1 MSQGGTY
8 GASDYGEV
16 SPTDGPVTRP
26 QRAVAGP
33 PRLRAQR
40 QEQEQARSGERAEG
54 RSRRVAPPGDT
65 RGAGPAGHVVL
76 RRRRA
81 ALTGG
86 ALVGAV
92 VLVAVVAAT
101 SGGASGS
108 GHTAG
113 GSASAPAR
121 AHRSTGSAAAAG
133 AAGAAARGVG
143 KHNAPGRGR
152 GAGAFTAGA
161 GSGIPAVE
169 AGLVDWQLQAPISRE
184 AVLPD
189 GAGSMVVAG
198 GETSGGSQVGV
209 FRLDLATGG
218 LTLLSSL
225 PSATHDAASAQVGGN
240 DLVLGGG
247 SSAPADYA
255 QGVSA
260 AGTASSLGTL
270 PGARADASAV
280 TIAGTAYVVGGYSGT
295 ALDPSVLATTD
306 GVHFRAV
313 AKLAVP
319 VRYPALAV
327 SGGNI
332 YVFGGSTLSGTPV
345 PTVQVVEPSTGASRV
360 LGQLPQALAGAAAA
374 SLGGHIYLA
383 GGQTASVAGAAGG
396 PSGTVYAYDVAT
408 GKFLVAGSLQVP
420 VAYAGASV
428 NGGRLWMI
436 GGEVS
441 GGAQTAYSQVVSPN
455 TGFGYAGVP
464 GAGSPYFGDKL
475 LIADRGNNRLLVL
488 DDTGKRIWE
497 YPNRTAP
504 PPPGGFYFP
513 DDAFFIH
520 HGTAIISNQEENET
534 LVEIGYPSGKV
545 LWQYGHPRQAGYA
558 PGYLNNPD
566 DAYLLKNGEVVVA
579 DPKNCRILF
588 IDPATKT
595 VIKQIGTSTVCYH
608 NPPNYLGSPNGDTPL
623 ADGNILVSEINGS
636 WIDEYTPQG
645 KMLWSVHLPI
655 NYPSDPQPLG
665 HGEYMVA
672 DYENPGSF
680 LFFNRAGQVLYRY
693 KPLSGPGELNQPSLG
708 EMLPSGVVM
717 LNDDY
722 NDRIV
727 AIDPKTNA
735 VVWQYGHTGVAGTA
749 PGLLNTP
756 DGFDILGPG
765 GTFPTHPVT
774 G

>member
-1 MSQGGTY
+1 MVGT
-8 GASDYGEV
+8 
-16 SPTDGPVTRP
+16 
-26 QRAVAGP
+26 
-33 PRLRAQR
+33 
-40 QEQEQARSGERAEG
+40 
-54 RSRRVAPPGDT
+54 
-65 RGAGPAGHVVL
+65 
-76 RRRRA
+76 
-81 ALTGG
+81 
-86 ALVGAV
+86 V

-108 GHTAG
+108 GHSNG
-113 GSASAPAR
+113 RSGSAPTS
-121 AHRSTGSAAAAG
+121 AHRPSGSVPGSAAAG
-133 AAGAAARGVG
+133 RAAGSAAGNHG
-143 KHNAPGRGR
+143 APGRGA
-152 GAGAFTAGA
+152 GTPAVAGAVT

-189 GAGSMVVAG
+189 GNGSMVVAG

-225 PSATHDAASAQVGGN
+225 PSATHDAASAQVGGS

-255 QGVSA
+255 QEVSA
-260 AGTASSLGTL
+260 AGAASSLGTL

-280 TIAGTAYVVGGYSGT
+280 AIAGTAYVVGGYSGT

-306 GVHFRAV
+306 GAHFRAV
-313 AKLAVP
+313 ANLAVP

-345 PTVQVVEPSTGASRV
+345 STVQVVDPATGAARV
-360 LGQLPQALAGAAAA
+360 LGALPQALAGASAA
-374 SLGGHIYLA
+374 SLGGHIYVA
-383 GGQTASVAGAAGG
+383 GGQTVSSAGAAGG
-396 PSGTVYAYDVAT
+396 ASGTVYAYDVAT
-408 GKFLVAGSLQVP
+408 GRFLVAGSLQVP

-428 NGGRLWMI
+428 NAGRLWMI

-455 TGFGYAGVP
+455 KGFGYAGDP

-497 YPNRTAP
+497 YPNKSAP

-545 LWQYGHPRQAGYA
+545 LWQYGHPRQPGYA

-595 VIKQIGTSTVCYH
+595 IIKQIGTSTVCYH

-623 ADGNILVSEINGS
+623 ANGNILVSEINGA

-672 DYENPGSF
+672 DYQNPGSF
-680 LFFNRAGQVLYRY
+680 LFFNRAGQILYRY

-735 VVWQYGHTGVAGTA
+735 VVWQYGRTGVAGTA